1 MQIRRAT
8 LDDVRLISSLGA
20 KTFDQAFRGTCTE
33 KDLEGILQEYY
44 NEQQVE
50 SELKDE
56 QDYFF
61 VLFENSVAAGY
72 TRINLGRPA
81 VDHFN
86 DKKSAELM
94 RIYFLNEFHGK
105 GLAAPLLNYC
115 IDFLKEKRYE
125 QVYLSVWEHN
135 ERAKAFYKKHG
146 FVDSKIENPFPL
158 GETPQ
163 MDYWYVKQL

>member
-8 LDDVRLISSLGA
+8 LDDVTLISELGA
-20 KTFDQAFRGTCTE
+20 KTFDQTFRGTCSDQ
-33 KDLEGILQEYY
+33 DLEGILTEYY
-44 NEQQVE
+44 NEAQVE

-56 QDYFF
+56 EDFF
-61 VLFENSVAAGY
+61 FILFENEEAAGY

-81 VDHFN
+81 EKHFN
-86 DKKSAELM
+86 NKKSAELM

-105 GLAAPLLNYC
+105 GLATPLINYC
-115 IDFLKEKRYE
+115 FDFLKEKGYQ

-135 ERAKAFYKKHG
+135 ERAKAFYLKHN

-158 GETPQ
+158 GDTPQ